1 MTEPIAVAPTPL
13 QPVSPNSSPPAAM
26 TGLDRIL
33 SYLAALDEVAADLGP
48 LINPGIGA
56 GALIAGKL
64 ISIAQAA
71 STTHERV
78 TGAPI
83 DLSQHV
89 PLTPLL

>member
-1 MTEPIAVAPTPL
+1 MTEPIAATSTPTPTT
-13 QPVSPNSSPPAAM
+13 SAAPAPAV

-33 SYLAALDEVAADLGP
+33 SYLAALDEVATDLGP

-64 ISIAQAA
+64 IAIAQAA
-71 STTHERV
+71 STTHQRV

-83 DLSQHV
+83 DLSQHQ
-89 PLTPLL
+89 PLEPLP